1 MTSGEI
7 NERRAERHWLRC
19 SEVLYLY
26 RARLRARAVRV
37 QEGMAVIGIAVGVA
51 LLFASHVAGT
61 SLSRSV
67 AQLTGE
73 IVGRSQFQLAGRG
86 PTGFSE
92 RVLTQVRGVPGV
104 KEALPVVEQQAN
116 VIGRSGQQSVELIGV
131 PPQFKSLAGSLLPRL
146 SAKQLESQQA
156 IALPVPIAESIG
168 ASVGPVTLE
177 IGGSRQSV
185 LLGLTLSESEVGALV
200 HSPVA
205 LAPVRYAQALTSL
218 SGRLNRIFIHVQ
230 PARAHEVAAAL
241 ARIAAAANMDL
252 QPASHEASVFA
263 VAVAPQTQSED
274 LFAALSALVGFAF
287 ALNAMLITMPSRRRL
302 IDTVRLQGATDPMIV
317 QILVCDG
324 LVLGVLG
331 CALGLLLGD
340 VLSVVAFH
348 ASPNYLAFAFPVG
361 NQRIVSW
368 SSVAIACGAGMAAAL
383 GGALWQWRS
392 ILTPRSRGVSGR
404 RAANAVAV
412 RLLAAAACL
421 AVTTIV
427 LVFDP
432 ALSVVGNV
440 TLVVALCCML
450 PSFFDAAAAAFVILQ
465 RRFGGGPGRVAAAQL
480 RSPQT
485 RVRSLAIAAI
495 AAIAV
500 CATVEFQGTQSNLA
514 HGLRSSAQDIDSNA
528 AVWVSAAG
536 TSNAFATTPFHA
548 LSAIPNAIGR
558 LRGVTAVQTY
568 RGGFL
573 DWRQRRLWVLAPP
586 ANAREAIPASQF
598 VSGSPLVAD
607 AQLREG
613 GWAAISQ
620 ALAAEDH
627 LRVGET
633 FTLPAPRPTRLRVA
647 ALITNLGWPPGAIVI
662 DASDYARAWSDAAP
676 SAYQIQTTPG
686 VSLGLLAHAVR
697 ETLGTDTGLVVET
710 VTQREHLHDKLAAQ
724 GLSRLTEI
732 RLLVLLAAVLA
743 VAGSTGAAMWQR
755 RDLVATLKVRGYRMS
770 VLLRW
775 LLYESLLT
783 LSVAAVAGAIFG
795 LYGQLLGS
803 HFLATVTGFPVAFD
817 LEATAALWSVLL
829 VAGVTAAIVVIS
841 GFLVVRTP
849 ARMVAPA
856 Y

>member
-1 MTSGEI
+1 MSLGESKQHGT
-7 NERRAERHWLRC
+7 ERRWLRC
-19 SEVLYLY
+19 SEMFYFY
-26 RARLRARAVRV
+26 RARLRARTVRV
-37 QEGMAVIGIAVGVA
+37 QEGLAVVGIATGVA

-67 AQLTGE
+67 EQLTSE
-73 IVGRSQFQLAGRG
+73 IVGRSQFQLAARG

-92 RVLTQVRGVPGV
+92 RLLAQVRSVAGV
-104 KEALPVVEQQAN
+104 EQALPIVEQQAN
-116 VIGRSGQQSVELIGV
+116 LVGRSGQQSVELIGV
-131 PPQFKSLAGSLLPRL
+131 PSQFKSLASSVLPSL
-146 SAKQLESQQA
+146 SAKQFESQQA

-168 ASVGPVTLE
+168 ASAGPVTLE

-185 LLGLTLSESEVGALV
+185 LVALTLSESEVGGLV

-205 LAPVRYAQALTSL
+205 LAPVRYAQVLAGL
-218 SGRLNRIFIHVQ
+218 SGRLSRIFVQ
-230 PARAHEVAAAL
+230 ARPASAHRVAVAL
-241 ARIAAAANMDL
+241 RRIATVANVDL
-252 QPASHEASVFA
+252 QPGSHEASVFA

-302 IDTVRLQGATDPMIV
+302 VDTVRLQGATDPMIV
-317 QILVCDG
+317 QILVCDA
-324 LVLGVLG
+324 LVLGVAG

-348 ASPNYLAFAFPVG
+348 AAPNYLAFAFPVG
-361 NQRIVSW
+361 NQRIVTW
-368 SSVAIACGAGMAAAL
+368 SSVVIACAAGMAAAL

-392 ILTPRSRGVSGR
+392 ILAPRSGGVYGRG
-404 RAANAVAV
+404 AANAVAM
-412 RLLAAAACL
+412 RLLTAAACL
-421 AVTTIV
+421 AITTVV

-440 TLVVALCCML
+440 TLIVALCLML
-450 PSFFDAAAAAFVILQ
+450 PSFFDVAAAAFIFAQ
-465 RRFGGGPGRVAAAQL
+465 RRLGGGPGRLAAAQL

-500 CATVEFQGTQSNLA
+500 CATVEFQGTQANLA
-514 HGLRSSAQDIDSNA
+514 RGLQSSARNIDSNA
-528 AVWVSAAG
+528 AIWVSAAG
-536 TSNAFATTPFHA
+536 ASNAFATTPFDA
-548 LSAIPNAIGR
+548 PSTIANAIGR
-558 LRGVTAVQTY
+558 LPGVTAVQLY

-586 ANAREAIPASQF
+586 VNVREPIPASQF
-598 VSGSPLVAD
+598 VSGSPLLAD

-620 ALAAEDH
+620 ALAAENH

-633 FTLPAPRPTRLRVA
+633 FTLPAPQPTRLRVA

-662 DASDYARAWSDAAP
+662 DAADYARAWSNAAP
-676 SAYQIQTTPG
+676 SAYQIQVASG
-686 VSLGLLAHAVR
+686 VSVSSLARMVR
-697 ETLGTDTGLVVET
+697 GTLGANTGLVVET
-710 VTQREHLHDKLAAQ
+710 VRQRERRHDTLAAQ

-743 VAGSTGAAMWQR
+743 VAGSTGAAIWQR
-755 RDLVATLKVRGYRMS
+755 RDLVAVLKVRGYRTS
-770 VLLRW
+770 ALLRW

-783 LSVAAVAGAIFG
+783 LVVAALAGACFG

-803 HFLATVTGFPVAFD
+803 HFLSTVTGFPVAFD
-817 LEATAALWSVLL
+817 VEAAAALWSVLL
-829 VAGVTAAIVVIS
+829 VAGVTAAIVVIP

>member
-1 MTSGEI
+1 MSPVEVG
-7 NERRAERHWLRC
+7 ERRAERHWLRR
-19 SEVLYLY
+19 SEVFYLY

-37 QEGMAVIGIAVGVA
+37 QEGLAVIGIAVGVA

-67 AQLTGE
+67 AQLTSE
-73 IVGRSQFQLAGRG
+73 IVGRSQFQLAARS
-86 PTGFSE
+86 PAGFSE
-92 RVLTQVRGVPGV
+92 GVLAQVRGVPGV
-104 KEALPVVEQQAN
+104 KEALPIVVQQAN
-116 VIGRSGQQSVELIGV
+116 VVGRTGQQSVELIGV
-131 PPQFKSLAGSLLPRL
+131 PPQFKSLAGSLLPGL
-146 SAKQLESQQA
+146 SAKQLEYQQA
-156 IALPVPIAESIG
+156 IGLPAPVAESIG
-168 ASVGPVTLE
+168 ASVGPVTLQ
-177 IGGSRQSV
+177 IGGGSQSV
-185 LLGLTLSESEVGALV
+185 LLGVTLTEAEVGGLV

-205 LAPVRYAQALTSL
+205 LAPVRYAQALSGL
-218 SGRLNRIFIHVQ
+218 SGRLNRIFVQAQ
-230 PARAHEVAAAL
+230 PAKARGVAAAL
-241 ARIAAAANMDL
+241 RRIAAAANIDL

-263 VAVAPQTQSED
+263 EAVAPQTQSED

-302 IDTVRLQGATDPMIV
+302 IDTVRMQGATDAMIV
-317 QILVCDG
+317 QILVCDA
-324 LVLGVLG
+324 LVLGVVG
-331 CALGLLLGD
+331 CALGLVLGD
-340 VLSVVAFH
+340 VLSAVAFH
-348 ASPNYLAFAFPVG
+348 AAPNYLAFAFPVG

-368 SSVAIACGAGMAAAL
+368 SSVAIACAAGMAAAL
-383 GGALWQWRS
+383 AGALWQLRA
-392 ILTPRSRGVSGR
+392 ILAPRSGGLSGR
-404 RAANAVAV
+404 RAANVVAV

-432 ALSVVGNV
+432 ALSVVGNA

-450 PSFFDAAAAAFVILQ
+450 PSLFDVAVTGFVFVQ
-465 RRFGGGPGRVAAAQL
+465 RRFGGGPGRLAAAQL

-500 CATVEFQGTQSNLA
+500 CATVEFQGTQANLA
-514 HGLRSSAQDIDSNA
+514 RGLRSSAHDIDSNA
-528 AVWVSAAG
+528 AIWVSAAG
-536 TSNAFATTPFHA
+536 TSNAFATTPFTV
-548 LSAIPNAIGR
+548 SASVAGAIGR
-558 LRGVTAVQTY
+558 LHGVTAVRAY

-586 ANAREAIPASQF
+586 ASASEPIPASQF
-598 VSGSPLVAD
+598 VSGSPLLAD

-620 ALAAEDH
+620 ALAVEDH
-627 LRVGET
+627 LRVGEE

-647 ALITNLGWPPGAIVI
+647 ALITNLGWPPGAVVI
-662 DASDYARAWSDAAP
+662 DAGDYARAWGNAAP
-676 SAYQIQTTPG
+676 SAYQIQAASG
-686 VSLGLLAHAVR
+686 VSLGVLAQAVR
-697 ETLGTDTGLVVET
+697 QTLGAHTGLVVET
-710 VTQREHLHDKLAAQ
+710 VGQRERLHDTLAAQ

-743 VAGSTGAAMWQR
+743 VAGSTGAAIWQR
-755 RDLVATLKVRGYRMS
+755 RDLVATLKVRGYRTS
-770 VLLRW
+770 GLLRW

-783 LSVAAVAGAIFG
+783 LSVAALAGAIFG

-817 LEATAALWSVLL
+817 LEAAAALWSVLL
-829 VAGVTAAIVVIS
+829 VAGVTAAIVVVP

>member
-1 MTSGEI
+1 MSSSEI
-7 NERRAERHWLRC
+7 NEHRADRHWLRC
-19 SEVLYLY
+19 SEMFYLY

-37 QEGMAVIGIAVGVA
+37 QEGLAVIGIAVGVA

-67 AQLTGE
+67 AQLTSE
-73 IVGRSQFQLAGRG
+73 IVGRSQFQLAARG

-92 RVLTQVRGVPGV
+92 RVLAEVRRVPGV
-104 KEALPVVEQQAN
+104 KQALPVVEQEAN
-116 VIGRSGQQSVELIGV
+116 LIGRSGQQSVELIGV
-131 PPQFKSLAGSLLPRL
+131 PPQFKNLASSVLPGL
-146 SAKQLESQQA
+146 TAKQLENQQA
-156 IALPVPIAESIG
+156 IALPVPMAETIG
-168 ASVGPVTLE
+168 ANSGPVSLE
-177 IGGSRQSV
+177 ISGSRQSV
-185 LLGLTLSESEVGALV
+185 PVALTLSESEVGGLV

-205 LAPVRYAQALTSL
+205 LAPVRYAQALTNL
-218 SGRLNRIFIHVQ
+218 SGKLSRIFIQAQ
-230 PARAHEVAAAL
+230 PASAHRVGTTLRE
-241 ARIAAAANMDL
+241 IATAANIDL

-287 ALNAMLITMPSRRRL
+287 ALNAMLITTPSRRRL
-302 IDTVRLQGATDPMIV
+302 VDTVRLQGATDPMIV
-317 QILVCDG
+317 QILVCDA
-324 LVLGVLG
+324 LVLGVAG
-331 CALGLLLGD
+331 CVIGLLLGD
-340 VLSVVAFH
+340 LLSVVAFH
-348 ASPNYLAFAFPVG
+348 AAPNYLAFAFPVG
-361 NQRIVSW
+361 NQRIVTW
-368 SSVAIACGAGMAAAL
+368 SSVVIACAAGMAAAL

-392 ILTPRSRGVSGR
+392 IIAPRSGGVSGR
-404 RAANAVAV
+404 RAANAVAM

-421 AVTTIV
+421 AITTIV

-440 TLVVALCCML
+440 TLIVALCCML
-450 PSFFDAAAAAFVILQ
+450 PSFFDVASAAFVFAQ
-465 RRFGGGPGRVAAAQL
+465 RRFGGGPGRLAAAQL
-480 RSPQT
+480 RNSQT

-500 CATVEFQGTQSNLA
+500 CATVEFQGTQANLTR
-514 HGLRSSAQDIDSNA
+514 GLQSSAQNIDSNA

-536 TSNAFATTPFHA
+536 TSNAFATTPFDA
-548 LSAIPNAIGR
+548 TSTIANAIGR
-558 LRGVTAVQTY
+558 LHGVTAVQLY

-586 ANAREAIPASQF
+586 ANAKEPIPPSQF

-607 AQLREG
+607 GQLREG

-620 ALAAEDH
+620 ALAAENH
-627 LRVGET
+627 LRVGEA

-662 DASDYARAWSDAAP
+662 DAGDYARAWNDAAP
-676 SAYQIQTTPG
+676 SAYQIQAASG
-686 VSLGLLAHAVR
+686 ASVSLLAHMVR
-697 ETLGTDTGLVVET
+697 ETLGANTGLVVET
-710 VTQREHLHDKLAAQ
+710 VTQRERHHDTLAAQ

-743 VAGSTGAAMWQR
+743 VAGSTGAAIWQR
-755 RDLVATLKVRGYRMS
+755 RDQVAALKVRGYRTAA
-770 VLLRW
+770 LLRW

-783 LSVAAVAGAIFG
+783 LLVAALAGACFG

-803 HFLATVTGFPVAFD
+803 HFLSTVTGFPVAFD
-817 LEATAALWSVLL
+817 IEATAALWSVLL
-829 VAGVTAAIVVIS
+829 VAGVTAVIVVIP

>member
-1 MTSGEI
+1 MSSGEH
-7 NERRAERHWLRC
+7 RAERRWLGR
-19 SEVLYLY
+19 SEMLYLY

-37 QEGMAVIGIAVGVA
+37 QEGLAVIGIAVGVA

-67 AQLTGE
+67 AQLTSE
-73 IVGRSQFQLAGRG
+73 IVGRSQFQLAARG
-86 PTGFSE
+86 STGFSE
-92 RVLTQVRGVPGV
+92 RVLAQVRGVPGV
-104 KEALPVVEQQAN
+104 KQALPVVEQQAN

-131 PPQFKSLAGSLLPRL
+131 PPQFKNLAGSLLPGL

-156 IALPVPIAESIG
+156 IALPMPIAESIG
-168 ASVGPVTLE
+168 ASFGPVTLE
-177 IGGSRQSV
+177 IGGGRQRV
-185 LLGLTLSESEVGALV
+185 LLGLTLSEAEVGGLV

-205 LAPVRYAQALTSL
+205 LAPVRYAQTLTGM
-218 SGRLNRIFIHVQ
+218 SGRLSRIFVQAQ
-230 PARAHEVAAAL
+230 PASARRVAAAL
-241 ARIAAAANMDL
+241 SRIASAANVDL

-317 QILVCDG
+317 QILVCDA
-324 LVLGVLG
+324 LVLGVAG

-348 ASPNYLAFAFPVG
+348 AAPNYLAFAFPVG

-368 SSVAIACGAGMAAAL
+368 SSVVIACAAGMAAAL

-392 ILTPRSRGVSGR
+392 ILAPRSGGVSGR

-421 AVTTIV
+421 AITTTV

-450 PSFFDAAAAAFVILQ
+450 PSFFDVTAAAFVFAQ
-465 RRFGGGPGRVAAAQL
+465 RRVGGGPGRLAAAQL

-500 CATVEFQGTQSNLA
+500 CATVEFQGTQTNLA
-514 HGLRSSAQDIDSNA
+514 RGLQSSARNIDSNA
-528 AVWVSAAG
+528 AIWVSAAG
-536 TSNAFATTPFHA
+536 ASNAFATTQFHA
-548 LSAIPNAIGR
+548 SSAVASSLGR
-558 LRGVTAVQTY
+558 LRGVTAVQLY

-586 ANAREAIPASQF
+586 ANARESIPASQF
-598 VSGSPLVAD
+598 VSGSPLVAE

-620 ALAAEDH
+620 ALAVENH
-627 LRVGET
+627 LGVGEA
-633 FTLPAPRPTRLRVA
+633 FTLPAPRPMRLRVA

-662 DASDYARAWSDAAP
+662 DAGDYARAWSDAAP
-676 SAYQIQTTPG
+676 SAYQIQAASG
-686 VSLGLLAHAVR
+686 VSLSLLARMVR
-697 ETLGTDTGLVVET
+697 GTLGAKTGLVVET
-710 VTQREHLHDKLAAQ
+710 VAQRERRHDTLAAQ

-743 VAGSTGAAMWQR
+743 VAGSTGAAIWQR
-755 RDLVATLKVRGYRMS
+755 RDLVASLKVRGYRTPG
-770 VLLRW
+770 LLRW

-783 LSVAAVAGAIFG
+783 LLVAALAGAIFG

-803 HFLATVTGFPVAFD
+803 HFLSAVTGFPVVFDVEAAAAF
-817 LEATAALWSVLL
+817 WSVLL
-829 VAGVTAAIVVIS
+829 VAGVTAAIVVIP